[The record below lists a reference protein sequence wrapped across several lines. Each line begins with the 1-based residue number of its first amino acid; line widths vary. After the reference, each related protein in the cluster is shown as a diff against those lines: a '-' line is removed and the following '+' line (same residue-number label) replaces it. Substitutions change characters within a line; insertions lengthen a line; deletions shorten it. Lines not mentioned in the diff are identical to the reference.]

1 EDFMGEKRL
10 NDIQRLSGIDKFIEA
25 IKASP
30 DILKKGLSGEEFAKE
45 IINGAKALAEYIHEE
60 D

>member
-1 EDFMGEKRL
+1 MGEKRL